1 MRRIVFR
8 LWDSVDDKPKQD
20 IGRYIRL
27 GLFALIGIVIFG
39 IVSNQSV
46 NILMNVNEFSELFTK
61 PIYYAIFSGLIL
73 AAIALIRVDVRRRE
87 SLVWWVFALGLSFI
101 KREAFESA
109 ETRVKYHDFKLS
121 KTNFAIWQ
129 VTKVLLFAP
138 LFTNLI
144 FGMAALYVLD
154 GNDLGTGTLTNIF
167 YLPFITSPDPTI
179 AKQLVIPM
187 IPSLT
192 MLIPP
197 LLGAVGIRLML
208 YVGIRNLVNIASSY
222 VVDTSEGRPKYLFYL
237 SIIELVIGAGLFWS
251 SFNMFFTYNIDYN
264 TKYAIVGTALL
275 GAAFIAWSFIDRRRS
290 KVIILPS
297 RKNVYIRL
305 LTIVSIALVVG
316 SIMAVNNSIADAR
329 KIEYLGPYTA
339 QQIAV
344 NRYFAELDEVREINY
359 DVKLF
364 ATHASTVQDVVS
376 TNKELLSKV
385 RLWDWSA
392 AFTKLKP
399 EIGLI
404 PYVDFQDSDIIRF
417 NNTLYWSAAM
427 KPILPSSV
435 TAENRWYAQHLVYTH
450 VPNGFLM
457 LNAHSGD
464 IANSDR
470 FFQQRR
476 IYYGEGGL
484 ISEVWSAF
492 PENRQVSDEL
502 GGFFYNGNGG
512 ITVTPPVSWIFEPNF
527 LLSYPDRAIHIMRYK
542 DIHER
547 MSLLYPY
554 FEYEFGRRNVDVLPI
569 TDGAATYWLMPLIVK
584 LDTVYVP
591 WSANNPMYRLV
602 GYALI
607 DTFNGTPT
615 VLIKG
620 DDFFT
625 NMFVDAYQERVTRET
640 PSWLNNQLRFPE
652 ELFWWKVSMYNFY
665 HVTDV
670 STFIGAR
677 EFFEIPVEL
686 SPYYIIAQPPGF
698 DKPEYLGLLSLELRG
713 AAGRN
718 LAGYMVVR
726 NDYPHDGELIFYQ
739 VPLESQ
745 TKLLGPTAIREAL
758 DRDPDFAQLKTLLRN
773 PRIGDNIIYRI
784 GNHDVYFMPVYTAGA
799 GGVVTQLGT
808 VAAVGAAFTGEYY
821 VGLGQNVEEAF
832 RAYLSKLAGIRTP
845 GQPPITVLDRQTKID
860 NILNIFKDKNLS
872 VVRPTTISVHL
883 TFQEQQVRYDVEGD
897 LANVQNAVNS
907 FIDKWVRQ
915 DTSRVLMWDAD
926 ERVNFGVAI
935 MFEGITEVHYI
946 TIEVGK

>member
-1 MRRIVFR
+1 
-8 LWDSVDDKPKQD
+8 LWDSYTEDKPKQD
-20 IGRYIRL
+20 VGRYIRL
-27 GLFALIGIVIFG
+27 GLFALIGVVIFG
-39 IVSNQSV
+39 IVSNQSII
-46 NILMNVNEFSELFTK
+46 ILMNVNEFSELFTK
-61 PIYYAIFSGLIL
+61 PIYYAVFSGLVL
-73 AAIALIRVDVRRRE
+73 SAIALIRVDVRKRE
-87 SLVWWVFALGLSFI
+87 SMIWWVFAMGLSFI
-101 KREAFESA
+101 KREAFES
-109 ETRVKYHDFKLS
+109 TQTPVKYRDFKLS
-121 KTNFAIWQ
+121 KANFAIWQ
-129 VTKVLLFAP
+129 ITKVLLLAP
-138 LFTNLI
+138 LFTNLL
-144 FGMAALYVLD
+144 FGMSALYVLD
-154 GNDLGTGTLTNIF
+154 GNDIGVGTLPNIF

-192 MLIPP
+192 LLIPP
-197 LLGAVGIRLML
+197 LLGAIGIRLML
-208 YVGIRNLVNIASSY
+208 YVGIRNLAHIASSY
-222 VVDTSEGRPKYLFYL
+222 VVDSSEGRPKFLFYL
-237 SIIELVIGAGLFWS
+237 SIIEMIIGVGLFWT
-251 SFNMFFTYNIDYN
+251 SFNLFFTYNIDYN
-264 TKYAIVGTALL
+264 TKYAIVGAALL
-275 GAAFIAWSFIDRRRS
+275 GTAFIAWSLVDRKRS
-290 KVIILPS
+290 KVMILPS
-297 RKNVYIRL
+297 KRNVYIRL
-305 LTIVSIALVVG
+305 LTIVSIAIVVG

-344 NRYFAELDEVREINY
+344 NRYFAELDEVKEINY
-359 DVKLF
+359 DVRLF
-364 ATHASTVQDVVS
+364 ATQQSSIRDIVASNQDVL
-376 TNKELLSKV
+376 TKI

-464 IANSDR
+464 IANSDK

-484 ISEVWSAF
+484 IHDVWSAF
-492 PENRQVSDEL
+492 PADRAVSDEL

-542 DIHER
+542 DIHDR

-554 FEYEFGRRNVDVLPI
+554 FEYQFGNRPVDVLPV
-569 TDGAATYWLMPLIVK
+569 TDGSKTYWLMPLLVK
-584 LDTVYVP
+584 LDTANVP
-591 WSANNPMYRLV
+591 WSSNNPMYRLV

-607 DTFNGTPT
+607 DTFDGTPT
-615 VLIKG
+615 VMIKG

-625 NMFVDAYQERVTRET
+625 GMFVDQYQNHVTEGIPT
-640 PSWLNNQLRFPE
+640 WLHDQLRFPE
-652 ELFWWKVSMYNFY
+652 EFFWWKVNMYNFY

-686 SPYYIIAQPPGF
+686 SPYYIFAKPPGF

-726 NDYPHDGELIFYQ
+726 NDYPHDGEMIFYQ
-739 VPLESQ
+739 VPLDST

-784 GNHDVYFMPVYTAGA
+784 GQNDVYFMPVYTAGA

-832 RAYLSKLAGIRTP
+832 RAYLAKLAGVSQP
-845 GQPPITVLDRQTKID
+845 GIPPIIQMLDRDTKI
-860 NILNIFKDKNLS
+860 NNMVKLFEDKNIS
-872 VVRPTTISVHL
+872 VVKPTTINVPL
-883 TFQEQQVRYDVEGD
+883 TFQEQQVTYDTDED
-897 LANVQNAVNS
+897 FENVQKAINS
-907 FIDKWVRQ
+907 LIDKWLGT
-915 DTSRVLMWDAD
+915 DGKRVLIW
-926 ERVNFGVAI
+926 EEETKVNFGVATI
-935 MFEGITEVHYI
+935 LDGITEVHYI
-946 TIEVGK
+946 TVEVGQ

>member
-1 MRRIVFR
+1 MHICPA
-8 LWDSVDDKPKQD
+8 LWSSYSEDKPKQD

-27 GLFALIGIVIFG
+27 GLFALIGIIIFG
-39 IVSNQSV
+39 IVSNQSII
-46 NILMNVNEFSELFTK
+46 ILMNVNEFSQLFTK
-61 PIYYAIFSGLIL
+61 PLNYGIFSGLVL
-73 AAIALIRVDVRRRE
+73 SAIALIRVDARKRE
-87 SLVWWVFALGLSFI
+87 SMIWWVFALGFSFI
-101 KREAFESA
+101 KRDAFEASQ
-109 ETRVKYHDFKLS
+109 TRVKYHDFKLS
-121 KTNFAIWQ
+121 NANFAIWQ

-144 FGMAALYVLD
+144 FGISALYVLD
-154 GNDLGTGTLTNIF
+154 GNDMGLESISKVF

-179 AKQLVIPM
+179 AKELVIPM

-192 MLIPP
+192 LLIPP
-197 LLGAVGIRLML
+197 LLGAIGIRLML
-208 YVGIRNLVNIASSY
+208 YVGVRNLIHIASSY
-222 VVDTSEGRPKYLFYL
+222 VMDSAEGRPKFLFYI
-237 SIIELVIGAGLFWS
+237 SVIELIIGAGLFWS
-251 SFNMFFTYNIDYN
+251 SFNMFFNYNIDYN

-275 GAAFIAWSFIDRRRS
+275 GAAFMAWAIIDRRRS
-290 KVIILPS
+290 RIIILPS
-297 RKNVYIRL
+297 RRNVYIRL
-305 LTIVSIALVVG
+305 LTLVSIAVVIG

-344 NRYFAELDEVREINY
+344 NRHFAELDEVKEINY
-359 DVKLF
+359 DVQLS
-364 ATHASTVQDVVS
+364 STQQSGIKDVVANNQDVL
-376 TNKELLSKV
+376 TKI

-404 PYVDFQDSDIIRF
+404 PYVDFQDSDVIRF

-457 LNAHSGD
+457 LNAHDGD
-464 IANSDR
+464 IENSDK

-484 ISEVWSAF
+484 LSEVWSAF
-492 PENRQVSDEL
+492 PVDRDVSDEL

-512 ITVTPPVSWIFEPNF
+512 ITVNPPVSWIFEPNF
-527 LLSYPDRAIHIMRYK
+527 LLSYPDRAIHIVRYK
-542 DIHER
+542 DVHDR

-554 FEYEFGRRNVDVLPI
+554 FEYHFGNRNVDVLPV
-569 TDGAATYWLMPLIVK
+569 TDGSNTYWLMPLIVRF
-584 LDTVYVP
+584 DTSHVP

-602 GYALI
+602 GYALL
-607 DTFNGTPT
+607 DTFNGNPT
-615 VLIKG
+615 IIITG

-625 NMFVDAYQERVTRET
+625 SMFEDAYKEQITKEI
-640 PSWLNNQLRFPE
+640 PSWLQGQLRYPE
-652 ELFWWKVSMYNFY
+652 EMLWWKTGMYNFY

-686 SPYYIIAQPPGF
+686 SPYYIFAKPPGF
-698 DKPEYLGLLSLELRG
+698 DKTEYLGLLSLELRG

-726 NDYPHDGELIFYQ
+726 NDYPYNGEMIFYE
-739 VPLESQ
+739 VPLESE
-745 TKLLGPTAIREAL
+745 TKLLGPTAVKEAL

-784 GNHDVYFMPVYTAGA
+784 GTHDVYFMPVYTAGA

-832 RAYLSKLAGIRTP
+832 KAYLAKLSGVTTP
-845 GQPPITVLDRQTKID
+845 GTTTPVILDRETKIANMMKLFED
-860 NILNIFKDKNLS
+860 RELS
-872 VVRPTTISVHL
+872 VVKPTTINVPL
-883 TFQEQQVRYDVEGD
+883 TFQEQQVSYDIEGD
-897 LANVQNAVNS
+897 FESVESAINGFL
-907 FIDKWVRQ
+907 DKFAK
-915 DTSRVLMWDAD
+915 TEGARVLMWEDND
-926 ERVNFGVAI
+926 KVNFGVATVI
-935 MFEGITEVHYI
+935 EGITEVHYV
-946 TIEVGK
+946 TVEVGK

>member
-1 MRRIVFR
+1 M
-8 LWDSVDDKPKQD
+8 WDSTEDKPKQD
-20 IGRYIRL
+20 VGRYIRL
-27 GLFALIGIVIFG
+27 GLFALIGVVIFG

-61 PIYYAIFSGLIL
+61 PIYYAVFSGLVL
-73 AAIALIRVDVRRRE
+73 SAIALIRVDVRKRE
-87 SLVWWVFALGLSFI
+87 SMIWWVFAMGLSFI
-101 KREAFESA
+101 KREAFES
-109 ETRVKYHDFKLS
+109 TQTPVKYRDFKLS
-121 KTNFAIWQ
+121 KANFAIWQ
-129 VTKVLLFAP
+129 ITKVLLLAP
-138 LFTNLI
+138 LFTNLL
-144 FGMAALYVLD
+144 FGMSALYVLD
-154 GNDLGTGTLTNIF
+154 GNDIGVGTLPNIF

-179 AKQLVIPM
+179 AQQLVIPM

-192 MLIPP
+192 LLIPP
-197 LLGAVGIRLML
+197 LLGAIGIRLML
-208 YVGIRNLVNIASSY
+208 YVGIRNLAHIASSY
-222 VVDTSEGRPKYLFYL
+222 VVDSSEGRPKFLFYL
-237 SIIELVIGAGLFWS
+237 SIIEMIIGAGLFWT
-251 SFNMFFTYNIDYN
+251 SFNLFFTYNIDYN
-264 TKYAIVGTALL
+264 TKYAIVGAALL
-275 GAAFIAWSFIDRRRS
+275 GTAFIAWSLIDRKRS
-290 KVIILPS
+290 KVMILPS
-297 RKNVYIRL
+297 KRNVYIRL
-305 LTIVSIALVVG
+305 LTIVSIAIVVG

-359 DVKLF
+359 DVRLF
-364 ATHASTVQDVVS
+364 SSHQSSIRDIVAANQDVL
-376 TNKELLSKV
+376 TKI

-464 IANSDR
+464 IANSDK

-484 ISEVWSAF
+484 IHDVWSAF
-492 PENRQVSDEL
+492 PADREVSDEL
-502 GGFFYNGNGG
+502 GGVFYNGKGG

-542 DIHER
+542 DIHDR

-554 FEYEFGRRNVDVLPI
+554 FSYQFGNRPVDVLPV
-569 TDGAATYWLMPLIVK
+569 TDGSKTYWLMPLLVK
-584 LDTVYVP
+584 LDTANVP

-607 DTFNGTPT
+607 DTFDGTPT
-615 VLIKG
+615 VMIKG

-625 NMFVDAYQERVTRET
+625 NMFVDQYQDHVTEGI
-640 PSWLNNQLRFPE
+640 PAWLHGQLRFPE
-652 ELFWWKVSMYNFY
+652 EFLWWKVNMYNFY

-686 SPYYIIAQPPGF
+686 SPYYIFAKPPGF

-726 NDYPHDGELIFYQ
+726 NDYPHDGEMIFYQ
-739 VPLESQ
+739 VPLDST

-773 PRIGDNIIYRI
+773 PRIGDNIIYRV
-784 GNHDVYFMPVYTAGA
+784 GQNDVYFMPVYTAGA

-832 RAYLSKLAGIRTP
+832 RAYLAKLAGVSQP
-845 GQPPITVLDRQTKID
+845 GIPPIIQMLDRDTKI
-860 NILNIFKDKNLS
+860 NNMVKLFEDKNIS
-872 VVRPTTISVHL
+872 VVKPTTINVPL
-883 TFQEQQVRYDVEGD
+883 TFQEQQVTYDTDED
-897 LANVQNAVNS
+897 FENVQKAITS
-907 FIDKWVRQ
+907 LIDKWLGT
-915 DTSRVLMWDAD
+915 DGKRVLIW
-926 ERVNFGVAI
+926 EEEEKVNFGVAT
-935 MFEGITEVHYI
+935 MLDGITEVHYI
-946 TIEVGK
+946 TVEVGQ

>member
-1 MRRIVFR
+1 M
-8 LWDSVDDKPKQD
+8 WSSAPEDKPKQD
-20 IGRYIRL
+20 IGKYIRF

-39 IVSNQSV
+39 IVSNQSIQ
-46 NILMNVNEFSELFTK
+46 ILMNIDEFSELFTK
-61 PIYYAIFSGLIL
+61 PIYYAVFSGLLL
-73 AAIALIRVDVRRRE
+73 AAIALIRVDVRKRE
-87 SLVWWVFALGLSFI
+87 SMIWWVFSLGLSFI
-101 KREAFESA
+101 KREAFESTQA
-109 ETRVKYHDFKLS
+109 PVKYRDFKLS
-121 KTNFAIWQ
+121 KANFAIWQ
-129 VTKVLLFAP
+129 VTKVLLLAP
-138 LFTNLI
+138 LFTNLL
-144 FGMAALYVLD
+144 FGMSALYVLN
-154 GNDLGTGTLTNIF
+154 GNELGIETLPSIF

-179 AKQLVIPM
+179 AQELVIPM
-187 IPSLT
+187 IPALT
-192 MLIPP
+192 LLIPP
-197 LLGAVGIRLML
+197 LLGAIGIRLML
-208 YVGIRNLVNIASSY
+208 YVGIRNLAHIASSY
-222 VVDTSEGRPKYLFYL
+222 VVDSSEGRPKFLFYI
-237 SIIELVIGAGLFWS
+237 SIIELIIGAGLFWTA
-251 SFNMFFTYNIDYN
+251 FNMFFNFNIDYN
-264 TKYAIVGTALL
+264 TKYAIVGAALL
-275 GAAFIAWSFIDRRRS
+275 GAAFIAWSIIDRRRS
-290 KVIILPS
+290 RVIILPS
-297 RKNVYIRL
+297 KRNAYIRL
-305 LTIVSIALVVG
+305 LTIISIAVIVG
-316 SIMAVNNSIADAR
+316 SVMAVNNSIADAR

-344 NRYFAELDEVREINY
+344 NRYFAELDEVKEINY
-359 DVKLF
+359 DVRLF
-364 ATHASTVQDVVS
+364 QTQQSSIRDIVSANQDVL
-376 TNKELLSKV
+376 TKI

-470 FFQQRR
+470 FFEQRR

-484 ISEVWSAF
+484 LEEVWSAF
-492 PENRQVSDEL
+492 PADRDVSDEL
-502 GGFFYNGNGG
+502 GGVFYNGQGG

-527 LLSYPDRAIHIMRYK
+527 LLSYPDRAIHILRYK

-554 FEYEFGRRNVDVLPI
+554 FEYHFGNRDVDVLPV
-569 TDGAATYWLMPLIVK
+569 TDGTNTYWLMPLIVR
-584 LDTVYVP
+584 LDTANVP
-591 WSANNPMYRLV
+591 WSSNNPMYRLV

-607 DTFNGTPT
+607 DAYNGTTT
-615 VLIKG
+615 VIIKG

-625 NMFVDAYQERVTRET
+625 NMFVDAYDEHVTREM
-640 PSWLNNQLRFPE
+640 PIWLHNQLRYPE

-686 SPYYIIAQPPGF
+686 SPYYIFAKPPGF
-698 DKPEYLGLLSLELRG
+698 DQPEYLGLLSLELRG

-726 NDYPHDGELIFYQ
+726 NDFPHDGELIFYQ
-739 VPLESQ
+739 VPLESE
-745 TKLLGPTAIREAL
+745 TKLLGPTAVREAL

-784 GNHDVYFMPVYTAGA
+784 GNNDVYFMPVYTAGA

-821 VGLGQNVEEAF
+821 VGLGKDVEEAF
-832 RAYLSKLAGIRTP
+832 RAYLGKLAGVTQP
-845 GQPPITVLDRQTKID
+845 GQSTPITILDRETKII
-860 NILNIFKDKNLS
+860 NIVKLFEDKNIS
-872 VVRPTTISVHL
+872 VVRPTTISVPL
-883 TFQEQQVRYDVEGD
+883 TFQEQLVIYDTDED
-897 LANVQNAVNS
+897 FANVEKA
-907 FIDKWVRQ
+907 IDRLIDRWLIDGK
-915 DTSRVLMWDAD
+915 RVLMW
-926 ERVNFGVAI
+926 EEEENVNFGVATVI
-935 MFEGITEVHYI
+935 DGITEVHYVS
-946 TIEVGK
+946 IEVGEAQ